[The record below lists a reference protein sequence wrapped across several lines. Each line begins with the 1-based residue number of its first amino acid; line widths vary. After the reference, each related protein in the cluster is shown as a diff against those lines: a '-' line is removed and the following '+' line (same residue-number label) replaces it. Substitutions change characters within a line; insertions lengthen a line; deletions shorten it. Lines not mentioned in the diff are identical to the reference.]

1 MLSSSSTSLTKPQ
14 LLDSCTIQ
22 LTSPML
28 HIGSEVQK
36 LSPFEYVATTKFVY
50 QPNAEGLARSLYQQ
64 SRLPDY
70 LDAIKRRK
78 SILPILKQAFGEGW
92 FEAQD
97 ADGQMIFPKV
107 TRSLCWADSEQ
118 VSDLRPMIRNA
129 YGQLYIPGSS
139 IKGAI
144 RTAIAYYL
152 LKNADEF
159 QVPGRVRRSAIEE
172 QIRTRL
178 EPGHISKYDQG
189 RLDDAIFE
197 RPLFNDFQLRDDLS
211 QVKQGA
217 NTDFMRAVKVTDSKP
232 LIEPEKL
239 LPNGKK
245 RFQNVPVVA
254 EVLVSSHDADDRA
267 KYRAPIYAELAGSVQ
282 TTFSIT
288 LDHYLLDQM
297 QHRRG
302 MKIPFDS
309 VAKILQICQDFAQ
322 DQWNAEYDYWQ
333 GVQNNANARDR
344 RTGKIHNLDFDV
356 IRDFYE
362 ATTCP
367 YGLRLGWGS
376 GMNSTT
382 IGLLLN
388 DQLRSQLRDT
398 YGIEAPGF
406 EAPKSRRTVISSDGT
421 IKFVPGWVK
430 FKAL

>member
-1 MLSSSSTSLTKPQ
+1 MLSSSTSLTKPQ
-14 LLDSCTIQ
+14 ALDSCKVQ

-28 HIGSEVQK
+28 HIGSEVQR
-36 LSPFEYVATTKFVY
+36 LSPFEYVATSKFVY
-50 QPNAEGLARSLYQQ
+50 QPNAEVLARSLYQQ
-64 SRLPDY
+64 GRLPDY
-70 LDAIKRRK
+70 LDTIKHRE
-78 SILPILKQAFGEGW
+78 SILPILKQAFGDRW
-92 FEAQD
+92 FEAKD
-97 ADGQMIFPKV
+97 ADDQMIFPKA
-107 TRSLCWADSEQ
+107 TRSLCWTDHQRISN
-118 VSDLRPMIRNA
+118 LRPMIRNA

-152 LKNADEF
+152 LKNADQF
-159 QVPGRVRRSAIEE
+159 QVPGKAQRSAIEE
-172 QIRTRL
+172 QLRTKL
-178 EPGHISKYDQG
+178 EPGRISKYDQG

-197 RPLFNDFQLRDDLS
+197 RSLFNDFQLKDDLS

-288 LDHYLLDQM
+288 LDHYILDQM
-297 QHRRG
+297 QHRQG

-309 VAKILQICQDFAQ
+309 VAKILQICQNFAQ
-322 DQWNAEYDYWQ
+322 DQWNAEYNYWQ

-344 RTGKIHNLDFDV
+344 IGKIHNLDFDV

-367 YGLRLGWGS
+367 YTLRLGWGS
-376 GMNSTT
+376 GMNGTT
-382 IGLLLN
+382 IGLLL
-388 DQLRSQLRDT
+388 DEQLRSQLRDT
-398 YGIEAPGF
+398 CGIKAPGF
-406 EAPKSRRTVISSDGT
+406 EAPKSRRTVVSSDGT